1 MGGSVPGTRLRRV
14 CAGLTL
20 VCALFTLPAVAAAQN
35 DARALRGVALVIGN
49 GDYAHL
55 PRLANPENDADAIEG
70 LLADLGFESVR
81 RTDRDAKSLARDL
94 DRFVEDAAEADVA
107 VFYYAGHGIEAGGEN
122 FLIPVDADLSALGAA
137 SERLVPLND
146 ILARLRESVAVTI
159 LLLDAC
165 RDNPFPPGA
174 TLKRTAGAQPVPVSA
189 GGLAETRSARAL
201 ADTPAGTT
209 AGPLGM
215 VIGFAAEPG
224 RPALDGAGDNSPY
237 AAALLRHVSAMAG
250 TEFGTVMRMVAEE
263 VYLKTDG
270 RQLPWTNASLRRLLY
285 FGEAPA
291 PVEGPPGEILA
302 ERRRLLLTIA
312 DLPAVRRT
320 QAENLARGGEVPMS
334 VVFAMMQALGV
345 DATGDP
351 AAVEARLR
359 AEIERFAENRRAN
372 AALANPDPEIERLS
386 RLADEA
392 ELEGALETADRLR
405 EGAKQRVAALRS
417 TRDRQIAAL
426 RDRIAEDAAVFARS
440 AETKKLLF
448 RHAEAADD
456 YAEAG
461 AILADWDDKNALD
474 YRRAEIAARLT
485 DAELKGSR
493 SSLAAAERLAR
504 ETLLDGDGLPAGER
518 ARFAHGLARALML
531 RGAKTGDDAA
541 VHEALDVLETADA
554 DAEALPAGERA
565 RLLLDTGRAGGQIA
579 LTAGD
584 AAALADVGTKFAA
597 AADLARQAG
606 DRATEAEAR
615 FRHVQALYYRW
626 AAAPSAMLFAALQG
640 ELGALVAMLDTD
652 GDIDPASARYAVRAP
667 QIALDLAM
675 RLNTTEALSTATE
688 MNAMT
693 AGLFDRERFPLLW
706 AEIAATGGR
715 IGLEWADRFG
725 DLSGLSAALEAHEAA
740 LAIFRQA
747 GARAAALDAAWQRA
761 LTLVAIGLRED
772 GTQHLAAALDALDAV
787 ESDPLAGSNPRQL
800 RLVRLQ
806 KARVRAGIGQRRGDA
821 AMLREAVAGLRAA
834 HEGFDPAGEPQ
845 LATFAQAELGK
856 AVQALAALAD
866 DAEGL
871 RQGVD
876 LLETAIGHYEAW
888 QAPATNPVPFVELF
902 AHYADAAA
910 RLALATG
917 SPGDIDRAVAAGTRI
932 NRHMQ
937 DFDNQQG
944 IALTANT
951 LAFVIVQGLRA
962 DFDAGRLALAEEMAA
977 TALARAPALPAFA
990 GYFEN
995 TACEVRTEKARHHA
1009 DLAAARQALALCESG
1024 LAKLRS
1030 LGDAEAVAT
1039 AQKALARAT
1048 ALIATLAA
1056 R

>member
-1 MGGSVPGTRLRRV
+1 MGGSVSGMRLRLL
-14 CAGLTL
+14 CAGLAL
-20 VCALFTLPAVAAAQN
+20 LCALFTLPAVAAAQN

-49 GDYAHL
+49 SDYAHL

-122 FLIPVDADLSALGAA
+122 FLVPVDADLSALGAA

-174 TLKRTAGAQPVPVSA
+174 TLKRTAGAQPVPLSA
-189 GGLAETRSARAL
+189 GGLAETRGARAL

-209 AGPLGM
+209 TGPLGM
-215 VIGFAAEPG
+215 VLGFAAEPG

-320 QAENLARGGEVPMS
+320 QAETLARGGEVPMS

-461 AILADWDDKNALD
+461 AILADWDDKKARD

-493 SSLAAAERLAR
+493 SSLATAERLAR
-504 ETLLDGDGLPAGER
+504 ETLGNGAGLPAGER
-518 ARFAHGLARALML
+518 ARFARALARALML
-531 RGAKTGDDAA
+531 RGANTGDDAA
-541 VHEALDVLETADA
+541 IHEALGVLETA

-584 AAALADVGTKFAA
+584 PAALADAGTKFAA
-597 AADLARQAG
+597 AAALARQAG

-626 AAAPSAMLFAALQG
+626 AAAPSLMLFAALQG

-652 GDIDPASARYAVRAP
+652 GDIDPVSARYAVRAP

-706 AEIAATGGR
+706 AEIATTGGR

-747 GARAAALDAAWQRA
+747 RARAAALDAAWQRA

-772 GTQHLAAALDALDAV
+772 GTRHLAAALDALDAV

-821 AMLREAVAGLRAA
+821 AMLREGVAGLRTA
-834 HEGFDPAGEPQ
+834 HEGFDPAAEPQ

-856 AVQALAALAD
+856 AVRALAALAD

-876 LLETAIGHYEAW
+876 LLQTAIGQYEAW

-937 DFDNQQG
+937 DVDNQQG

-962 DFDAGRLALAEEMAA
+962 DFDAERLALAEEMAA
-977 TALARAPALPAFA
+977 TVLARAPALPAFA

-995 TACEVRTEKARHHA
+995 TACEVRTEKARHDA
-1009 DLAAARQALALCESG
+1009 DPAAARQALALCESG

-1030 LGDAEAVAT
+1030 LGDAEAAAT
-1039 AQKALARAT
+1039 AQKAVARAK
-1048 ALIATLAA
+1048 ALVATLAA

>member
-1 MGGSVPGTRLRRV
+1 MGGSVSGMRLRLL
-14 CAGLTL
+14 CAGLAL
-20 VCALFTLPAVAAAQN
+20 LCALFTLPAVAAAQN

-49 GDYAHL
+49 SDYAHL

-122 FLIPVDADLSALGAA
+122 FLVPVDADLSALGAA

-174 TLKRTAGAQPVPVSA
+174 TLKRTAGAQPVPLSA
-189 GGLAETRSARAL
+189 GGLAETRGARAL

-209 AGPLGM
+209 TGPLGM

-320 QAENLARGGEVPMS
+320 QAETLARGGEVPMS

-461 AILADWDDKNALD
+461 AILADWDDKKARD

-493 SSLAAAERLAR
+493 SSLATAERLAR
-504 ETLLDGDGLPAGER
+504 ETLGNGAGLPAGER
-518 ARFAHGLARALML
+518 ARFARALARALML
-531 RGAKTGDDAA
+531 RGANTGDDAA
-541 VHEALDVLETADA
+541 IHEALGVLETA

-584 AAALADVGTKFAA
+584 PAALADAGTKFAA
-597 AADLARQAG
+597 AAALARQAG

-626 AAAPSAMLFAALQG
+626 AAAPSLMLFAALQG

-652 GDIDPASARYAVRAP
+652 GDIDPVSARYAVRAP

-706 AEIAATGGR
+706 AEIATTGGR

-740 LAIFRQA
+740 
-747 GARAAALDAAWQRA
+747 
-761 LTLVAIGLRED
+761 
-772 GTQHLAAALDALDAV
+772 
-787 ESDPLAGSNPRQL
+787 
-800 RLVRLQ
+800 
-806 KARVRAGIGQRRGDA
+806 
-821 AMLREAVAGLRAA
+821 
-834 HEGFDPAGEPQ
+834 
-845 LATFAQAELGK
+845 
-856 AVQALAALAD
+856 
-866 DAEGL
+866 
-871 RQGVD
+871 
-876 LLETAIGHYEAW
+876 
-888 QAPATNPVPFVELF
+888 
-902 AHYADAAA
+902 
-910 RLALATG
+910 
-917 SPGDIDRAVAAGTRI
+917 
-932 NRHMQ
+932 
-937 DFDNQQG
+937 
-944 IALTANT
+944 
-951 LAFVIVQGLRA
+951 
-962 DFDAGRLALAEEMAA
+962 
-977 TALARAPALPAFA
+977 
-990 GYFEN
+990 
-995 TACEVRTEKARHHA
+995 
-1009 DLAAARQALALCESG
+1009 
-1024 LAKLRS
+1024 
-1030 LGDAEAVAT
+1030 
-1039 AQKALARAT
+1039 
-1048 ALIATLAA
+1048 
-1056 R
+1056 